1 MRHVLTAEGD
11 DVLGRGLHARL
22 GYHKGFGHLSPAL
35 VRDSDHGDF
44 LHGGMSVNGVFHLD
58 GRNVLT
64 AADDDV
70 LFAIAQLYIPVRVH
84 HRQVPAVEPATPEG
98 LSRRL
103 RLVVI
108 PAHDIVTAHDYLAQ
122 SLGVGWHVLHSV
134 IDHAHLFSDD
144 IRHALT
150 GFFARARV
158 RWERIPLLV
167 PGTDTVRAVGLR
179 EAV

>member
-1 MRHVLTAEGD
+1 MPRQTGGIISRAQHLVNALLVPLPFLLAEFEFFNFPSGG
-11 DVLGRGLHARL
+11 LGEIA
-22 GYHKGFGHLSPAL
+22 K
-35 VRDSDHGDF
+35 
-44 LHGGMSVNGVFHLD
+44 LHGLGALKTRH
-58 GRNVLT
+58 VLT